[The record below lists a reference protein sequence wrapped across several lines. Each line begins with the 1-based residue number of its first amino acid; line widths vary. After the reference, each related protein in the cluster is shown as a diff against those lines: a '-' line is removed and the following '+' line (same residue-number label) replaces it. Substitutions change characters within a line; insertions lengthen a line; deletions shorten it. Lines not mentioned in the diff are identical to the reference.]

1 MRLLPPPGPQRKR
14 QLIQLSV
21 LGVIALGS
29 LWWALRGSETG
40 TPATAPA
47 VQAKAKDSGP
57 MQIPETV
64 KIAALD
70 PVAEEP
76 AAGRNLFRFGVK
88 PPPPRPPEPPRA
100 PPPPVI
106 PQETLPPPPPQVQ
119 LELTGL
125 MVGPDQQRMAMLK
138 DPKTGTTFYGIE
150 GAVVDGQYRV
160 VKVAEMSAIV
170 EFADGTG
177 RKTIPLKSR

>member
-1 MRLLPPPGPQRKR
+1 MRLLPPPGPQRRR

-29 LWWALRGSETG
+29 LWWALRGSG
-40 TPATAPA
+40 AAVPATAPA
-47 VQAKAKDSGP
+47 AQVRAKEIA
-57 MQIPETV
+57 MVIPEPV

-76 AAGRNLFRFGVK
+76 TPGRNLFRYGVK

-100 PPPPVI
+100 PQPPVQELPPP
-106 PQETLPPPPPQVQ
+106 PPPPPQVQ
-119 LELTGL
+119 LDLTGL
-125 MVGPDQQRMAMLK
+125 VVGPDQQRTAVLK
-138 DPKTGTTFYGIE
+138 DPKTGAVFYGVD
-150 GAVVDGQYRV
+150 GAVIDGQYRV

-170 EFADGTG
+170 EWLDGTG
-177 RKTIPLKSR
+177 RKTIPIKR

>member
-1 MRLLPPPGPQRKR
+1 
-14 QLIQLSV
+14 
-21 LGVIALGS
+21 
-29 LWWALRGSETG
+29 
-40 TPATAPA
+40 
-47 VQAKAKDSGP
+47 
-57 MQIPETV
+57 
-64 KIAALD
+64 
-70 PVAEEP
+70 
-76 AAGRNLFRFGVK
+76 
-88 PPPPRPPEPPRA
+88 
-100 PPPPVI
+100 
-106 PQETLPPPPPQVQ
+106 LPPPPPQVQ

-160 VKVAEMSAIV
+160 VKEAEMSAIV